1 MNYISEVIKM
11 PSVPADSTYQLLI
24 AAFEC
29 DDISDLPS
37 QIYGSYELMI
47 GSKAHVIATNEW
59 YCMQSDGT
67 WVKQEESPF
76 SDVYTKSE
84 IDSMVDAQAGVD
96 SAQDDDIAENYQAIK
111 YITDNCIQKNVMPKV
126 KRIGTSNSNAQP
138 VYTIGG
144 ITFTVN
150 SDGTITVSRAT
161 TGSSQAVYLYGD
173 NAAITIDDFCTGE
186 YEFSTGTTE
195 PNFNIRLSQL
205 DGGSYLYVNTNVL
218 IPNRGSYSGI
228 NVSISVSASFS
239 GTFTI
244 KPMICSSILWR
255 ISEQYAPPV

>member
-11 PSVPADSTYQLLI
+11 LSVSAGSTYQPLLAI
-24 AAFEC
+24 FEC
-29 DDISDLPS
+29 DTLSDLPS
-37 QIYGSYELMI
+37 QIMGAYELII
-47 GSKAHVIATNEW
+47 GCKAHVIATNEW

-67 WVKQEESPF
+67 WVKQEDSPF

-84 IDSMVDAQAGVD
+84 IDSMIDAQAGVD
-96 SAQDDDIAENYQAIK
+96 ALQNNNITENYQAIK

-126 KRIGTSNSNAQP
+126 KRIGTSNSNAQS

-150 SDGTITVSRAT
+150 NDGTITVSRAT
-161 TGSSQAVYLYGD
+161 TGSSQAVYLYD
-173 NAAITIDDFCTGE
+173 DSAAITIDDFCTGE
-186 YEFSTGTTE
+186 YEFSTGANE
-195 PNFNIRLSQL
+195 PNFNMRLSQL
-205 DGGSYLYVNTNVL
+205 DDGSYLYVNTNVL

>member
-11 PSVPADSTYQLLI
+11 PSVPAGSTYQPLLAI
-24 AAFEC
+24 FEC
-29 DDISDLPS
+29 DTLYDLPT
-37 QIYGSYELMI
+37 QIMGAYELII
-47 GSKAHVIATNEW
+47 GCKAHVIATNEW

-67 WVKQEESPF
+67 WVKQEDSPF
-76 SDVYTKSE
+76 SDVYTKNE

-96 SAQDDDIAENYQAIK
+96 ALQNANITDNYQAIK

-126 KRIGTSNSNAQP
+126 KRIGTSNSNAQS

-150 SDGTITVSRAT
+150 NDGTITVSRTT

-173 NAAITIDDFCTGE
+173 SAAITIDDFCTGE
-186 YEFSTGTTE
+186 YEFSTGANE
-195 PNFNIRLSQL
+195 PNFNMRLSQL

-218 IPNRGSYSGI
+218 IPDRGSYSGI

-255 ISEQYAPPV
+255 VSEQYAPPV